1 VDDALIGGSEAMR
14 ELRGQI
20 ALLADVPTTVL
31 LLGETGTG
39 KGVAARA
46 LHAGGARRARPFV
59 HVDCAALPEG
69 LFESELL
76 GHERGAFTGAVST
89 RIGRAE
95 AAEDGTLFL
104 DEIGELPLRLQ
115 GKLLRLLQE
124 RCFERVGGGAS
135 RPFRARVVAATHV
148 DLDAAAAR
156 GAFRRDLLFRL
167 DVARLVVPPLRE
179 RREDLPALARALLA
193 RTAARLGRA
202 PARSAEA
209 FLAEVAA
216 HDWRGNVRELENAV
230 ERWLIGAAAG
240 ATPRSEA
247 QRLSRALDASG
258 GNVTRAA
265 RHLGLARSTLRD
277 RLARLEREESGDVP
291 RDLESPLY
299 GAERV
304 AWTK

>member
-1 VDDALIGGSEAMR
+1 MDDALIGGSEAMR

-240 ATPRSEA
+240 AAPRSEA
-247 QRLSRALDASG
+247 QRLSRALDATG